1 MPGFGGCQ
9 LPLGLL
15 NGGKRHV
22 QSHQLPLGLLNGG
35 KRHVQSHQWDG
46 GYFQST
52 AQS

>member
-1 MPGFGGCQ
+1 
-9 LPLGLL
+9 L